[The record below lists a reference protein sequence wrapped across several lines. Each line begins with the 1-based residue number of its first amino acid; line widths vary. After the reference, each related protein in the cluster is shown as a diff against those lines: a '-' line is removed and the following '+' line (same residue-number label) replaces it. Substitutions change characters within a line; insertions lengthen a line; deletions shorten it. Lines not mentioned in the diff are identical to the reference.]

1 MNNKKSDSNL
11 RKSNST
17 TNILDGKNNSLK
29 TKKNVSKT
37 QSLTKQDK
45 FEDFKKQIFELQ
57 QNNTLDKLKNTE
69 SYFEIMNN
77 DWIINNNIARY
88 GICNEE
94 SPENTLSAYK
104 EAVNRNYPILIS
116 LRALKDETIV
126 CFKDSTLTKLSADGY
141 ISNLT
146 LSEVKDLRVLK
157 SNESVP
163 TLFEALELIQ
173 GNVPIIFE
181 IFNESIVG
189 KFEENILK
197 TLEEYSMKYN
207 AQNKIAV
214 MSMNPFTLNWFYCH
228 APWITRII
236 KSCSFKSLK
245 TYANIKTSKLRK
257 LKLHKICHADFV
269 CYNAKDL
276 PNNYVY
282 KVKPVGLIAYNVTT
296 QTQYEELL
304 TITDNVIFDGFIP
317 QI

>member
-17 TNILDGKNNSLK
+17 TNILDGKNKSLK

-45 FEDFKKQIFELQ
+45 FDDFKKQIFELQ

-104 EAVNRNYPILIS
+104 EAIKRNYPILIS

-146 LSEVKDLRVLK
+146 LPEVKDLRVLK

>member
-1 MNNKKSDSNL
+1 
-11 RKSNST
+11 
-17 TNILDGKNNSLK
+17 
-29 TKKNVSKT
+29 
-37 QSLTKQDK
+37 
-45 FEDFKKQIFELQ
+45 
-57 QNNTLDKLKNTE
+57 
-69 SYFEIMNN
+69 
-77 DWIINNNIARY
+77 
-88 GICNEE
+88 
-94 SPENTLSAYK
+94 
-104 EAVNRNYPILIS
+104 
-116 LRALKDETIV
+116 
-126 CFKDSTLTKLSADGY
+126 
-141 ISNLT
+141 
-146 LSEVKDLRVLK
+146 
-157 SNESVP
+157 
-163 TLFEALELIQ
+163 
-173 GNVPIIFE
+173 
-181 IFNESIVG
+181 
-189 KFEENILK
+189 
-197 TLEEYSMKYN
+197 MKHN